1 MWFSRLAEHNMILDD
16 PVNSYIELKLV

>member
-1 MWFSRLAEHNMILDD
+1 MILDD